1 MNFRI
6 LIVAI
11 FANCALAS
19 AQLKT
24 NVEGSK
30 FQFKEIVRHDVSP
43 VESQG
48 RAGTCWSFSALSF
61 LESEIMRINKTD
73 KPILLSEMFIVR
85 KAYEAK
91 AQKYIRMDGNTNFGQ
106 GGAFHDIP
114 YVIKNYGI
122 VPQNVYTGLKK
133 KSDTYNHSE
142 MFKKLNDIVSKA
154 KIDGKGIQKSWV
166 DAYNAVLDED
176 LGELPE
182 TFKYKGEKYTPKTFY
197 NSLGIDMNDY
207 LSITSFTNHPIYS
220 KCMLEIPDNWLWDES
235 YNVSLD
241 EMYETVLHAL
251 KSGYTVAW
259 GADVSEKGFSFK
271 NGLAIVPLKKEEI
284 VVEGEDNE
292 NFSDAG
298 ANKKSSY
305 FTQPDSEVEVTQKM
319 RQEGYDHKET
329 TDDHGMHIVGLYK
342 DKKGR
347 NFFLVKNSWGTSN
360 YPKGYLYVSESYFKL
375 KTINIY
381 LHKDAIQDMLASK
394 LGLN

>member
-11 FANCALAS
+11 FANCALTH

-30 FQFKEIVRHDVSP
+30 FEFKKVVSHDVSP

-48 RAGTCWSFSALSF
+48 RTGTCWSFSALSF

>member
-11 FANCALAS
+11 FANCALTH

-30 FQFKEIVRHDVSP
+30 FEFKKVVSHDVSP

-91 AQKYIRMDGNTNFGQ
+91 AQKYIRMDGHTNFGQ

-292 NFSDAG
+292 HFSDAG
-298 ANKKSSY
+298 ADKKSSY

-319 RQEGYDHKET
+319 RQEGYDQKET

-360 YPKGYLYVSESYFKL
+360 YPEGYLYVSESYFKL